1 MSNIIIK
8 WFFVD
13 VRKNLILF
21 VCYSNIRD
29 AVAHFFSSFFE
40 QIIYYITQIHI
51 NRIANLYALAMQVR
65 YFFALN
71 CRIYLIRG
79 PPVLF
84 DRSKSKEQN
93 K

>member
-1 MSNIIIK
+1 MGNISIK
-8 WFFVD
+8 WLFVD

-21 VCYSNIRD
+21 VCYSKIRN

-40 QIIYYITQIHI
+40 QIIYYLSQIHR
-51 NRIANLYALAMQVR
+51 NRTANLCALAMQVR
-65 YFFALN
+65 YFFALK

-84 DRSKSKEQN
+84 DRSKSN
-93 K
+93 KN